1 MPICLSLHQ
10 TKPHHHQNTLHHQTL
25 AFQVMTSC
33 PKREEYGLQRKM
45 LGLGKLVSH
54 LQWIIKCLQRHCPS
68 SKLSQGEGAHHPTYG
83 LHAQMKVQGT
93 LCLHVQTFT
102 CQGPAKTNKYA
113 LQGSTSHNI
122 MLSKPYLIKEPPKHV
137 HQIPPFQNKQMLKDL
152 IQFAKFRY
160 GRGVIMPYWV
170 NQFLK

>member
-1 MPICLSLHQ
+1 VKSSSNHPTPPNPSLPSDDVMPQASAS
-10 TKPHHHQNTLHHQTL
+10 KGN
-25 AFQVMTSC
+25 V
-33 PKREEYGLQRKM
+33 
-45 LGLGKLVSH
+45 
-54 LQWIIKCLQRHCPS
+54 PS
-68 SKLSQGEGAHHPTYG
+68 SKCPKERGHIIQPVGFMP
-83 LHAQMKVQGT
+83 QMKVQVT
-93 LCLHVQTFT
+93 LCLHDQAFT

-122 MLSKPYLIKEPPKHV
+122 MPSKPYLIKEPPKHV